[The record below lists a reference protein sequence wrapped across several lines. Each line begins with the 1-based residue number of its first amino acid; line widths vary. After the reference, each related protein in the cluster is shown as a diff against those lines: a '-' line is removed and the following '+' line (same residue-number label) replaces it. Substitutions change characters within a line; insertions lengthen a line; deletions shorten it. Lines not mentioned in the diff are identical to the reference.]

1 MKDILQ
7 GCSPNSPEAI
17 ELNLTRAVKSAG
29 LKSGDIASALL
40 AQKAM
45 SALNLDPRAMSQI
58 LNMEKVIAENGVPAV
73 EIARVLS
80 DGVLPKELSD
90 QLAEQ
95 VIPWKTIGKTNC
107 KKGQQR
113 LPIKLQ
119 KCCEREVKLYLCH
132 TVQCF

>member
-45 SALNLDPRAMSQI
+45 SALNLDARVMSQI
-58 LNMEKVIAENGVPAV
+58 INMEKVIAENGVPAV

-95 VIPWKTIGKTNC
+95 VKPWRTMG
-107 KKGQQR
+107 
-113 LPIKLQ
+113 
-119 KCCEREVKLYLCH
+119 
-132 TVQCF
+132 